1 MFFSDII
8 GHANLKEKLLHNVN
22 TGRLSH
28 AQLFSG
34 LEGSG
39 NLGMAM
45 AMATYILCTNKQ
57 QNDSCGTCAACIKNK
72 KLVHP
77 DLHLSFP
84 IVTKSSPTKR
94 VSDDYIVEFRKEYLN
109 NPYMGYFNWLTSMTD
124 EVKNAL
130 ITTEEGSEIIKK
142 LSLKTYESEYKIL
155 LMWFPEKMNVQTANK
170 LLKILE
176 EPPEKTLFLLVSE
189 YPEGLLPTI
198 ISRVQKVHIPV
209 LTNQDIELAL
219 TTNFDV
225 TAESATFIAN
235 FCEGNY
241 NLALEIINSSEEE
254 NYNLINFQE
263 WMRNSFIKD
272 KQVALMPW
280 IDKMASSSREKQKEF
295 LSYCMQAIR
304 KNLLRS
310 LSMTSM
316 VKEMPNETSFNEK
329 FHNYIHAYNCGNI
342 LSILDKAVLDIDR
355 NGNSKMIFLDC
366 SLQIKHQLSMKV
378 PVI

>member
-1 MFFSDII
+1 MFFKDII
-8 GHANLKEKLLHNVN
+8 GHSELKNKLIHNVN
-22 TGRLSH
+22 IGRLSH

-39 NLGMAM
+39 NLAMAM
-45 AMATYILCTNKQ
+45 AMATYIHCTNKQ
-57 QNDSCGTCAACIKNK
+57 ENDSCGTCAACVKNK

-84 IVTKSSPTKR
+84 IVTKSSPTKK
-94 VSDDYIVEFRKEYLN
+94 VSDDYIQEFRKEYLN
-109 NPYMGYFNWLTSMTD
+109 NPYMGYFNWLTSMTN

-209 LTNQDIELAL
+209 LTNKDIEQELISNYNVPEENAI
-219 TTNFDV
+219 
-225 TAESATFIAN
+225 FIAN
-235 FCEGNY
+235 FCEGNF
-241 NLALEIINSSEEE
+241 NMALEILNNSEEE
-254 NYNLINFQE
+254 NFNLINFQE
-263 WMRNSFIKD
+263 WMRFSFNRS

-280 IDKMASSSREKQKEF
+280 VDKLASFSREKQKEF

-304 KNLLRS
+304 KNLLRT
-310 LSMTSM
+310 LSIESM
-316 VKEMPNETSFNEK
+316 VREMPSETSFNIK
-329 FHNYIHAYNCGNI
+329 FHNFIHAYNCGNI
-342 LSILDKAVLDIDR
+342 LAILDKAVLDIDR

-366 SLQIKHQLSMKV
+366 TLQISHQLNMKV
-378 PVI
+378 PIA

>member
-22 TGRLSH
+22 IGRLSH

-39 NLGMAM
+39 NLAMAM

-219 TTNFDV
+219 TSNFNITN
-225 TAESATFIAN
+225 ESATFIAN

-241 NLALEIINSSEEE
+241 NLALEIINSSDEE